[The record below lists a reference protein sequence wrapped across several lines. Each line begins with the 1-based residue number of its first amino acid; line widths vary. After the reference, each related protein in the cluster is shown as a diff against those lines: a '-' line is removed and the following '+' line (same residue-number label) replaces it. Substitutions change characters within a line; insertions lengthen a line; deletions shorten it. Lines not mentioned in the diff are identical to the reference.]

1 MEIYIMFVGWKI
13 QYCQNQYTPQ
23 GNLLIQCNL
32 NQTTNGIFHRTRT
45 KKNLKICMETQ
56 KTRIAKAI
64 LRKKEDQEESGS
76 LASDYTTKLQS
87 SKQYGTGTK

>member
-1 MEIYIMFVGWKI
+1 MKKTHMEIYIMFVGWKI

-56 KTRIAKAI
+56 NT
-64 LRKKEDQEESGS
+64 LNSQSNLKKE
-76 LASDYTTKLQS
+76 KQS
-87 SKQYGTGTK
+87 CKNQAP